1 MTPKGNHRNL
11 YNTPQKKQKQKQ
23 KKKNNNKKKHLF
35 RVNNK
40 NDSIPIV
47 EFDEPSYQFQS
58 TRVFTLIFTSR
69 KIRTKSHYH
78 IKQTH
83 DQCLQ

>member
-11 YNTPQKKQKQKQ
+11 YNTPQKKKNKNK
-23 KKKNNNKKKHLF
+23 KKKNKKKKHLF
-35 RVNNK
+35 RVKNK